1 MLIHRKLW
9 LKQEFSRISPGV
21 QLLGGKQVKRF
32 NQSQALI
39 PIHCGW
45 LNIREMSQENRRRF
59 KIGKKK
65 EKVGALWQRRKR
77 HVFSWGTCEFHS
89 LAGSAGFP
97 ISILLLSGP
106 AGSAGGS
113 SHRVWPLAGSGVT
126 MAVLSQGAEDPC
138 LHSTKRRSVE
148 VKNHTPF
155 PPQFRNTEGVTLPCT
170 NSSSVASPLCES
182 CCSESRD
189 PPEISS
195 GQRTVLGAT
204 PSKTEIE
211 FLEKE

>member
-9 LKQEFSRISPGV
+9 LKQEFSRIFPGV

-39 PIHCGW
+39 PVHCGW

-65 EKVGALWQRRKR
+65 EKVAALWQRKKR

-106 AGSAGGS
+106 AGSAGDS
-113 SHRVWPLAGSGVT
+113 SHRVWPLAGSSVT

-138 LHSTKRRSVE
+138 LHSTKRRSME
-148 VKNHTPF
+148 VKKPHPI
-155 PPQFRNTEGVTLPCT
+155 P
-170 NSSSVASPLCES
+170 SSVQKHRGSNSALY
-182 CCSESRD
+182 
-189 PPEISS
+189 
-195 GQRTVLGAT
+195 
-204 PSKTEIE
+204 
-211 FLEKE
+211 